1 MGDDFVRVAAQGI
14 VSLPDASVTAAKIA
28 DGVITP
34 IKLTGGYT
42 DTAVNYGASINDRVI
57 DATGTTAVT
66 LPTSVGNVGR
76 QYIIRNNGAATVT
89 IATTGGQLIDG
100 SATLALAG
108 KGFAEVIADGSGW
121 HVLRAQYADETIG
134 RRMFN
139 WNHAYSTG
147 GGWQMTYS
155 DTGIRDMNSV
165 YSPTNGWAIYNNYAR
180 LRRVG
185 HVVECTLDLNGA
197 TATNALVQT
206 NMIPTGFRPTTNQ
219 YFPGAYNSSGG
230 AVRLME
236 ITTAGTVSVLSY
248 GSSYMYNQV
257 TWTTQ
262 ESWPASL
269 PGSAVGTIPQ

>member
-1 MGDDFVRVAAQGI
+1 MASQVRVANQGI
-14 VSLPDASVTAAKIA
+14 VSIPDSIVSTAKIA

-42 DTAVNYGASINDRVI
+42 ETAVNYGASINDRVI

-89 IATTGGQLIDG
+89 IATTGGQTIDG
-100 SATLALAG
+100 SATLVLAG

-121 HVLRAQYADETIG
+121 HVLRAQYADESVG

-155 DTGIRDMNSV
+155 DTGWRDVSANINTPNGFTAGSIFVRRTGYTVALGV
-165 YSPTNGWAIYNNYAR
+165 YGLAR
-180 LRRVG
+180 
-185 HVVECTLDLNGA
+185 A
-197 TATNALVQT
+197 A
-206 NMIPTGFRPTTNQ
+206 
-219 YFPGAYNSSGG
+219 GG
-230 AVRLME
+230 AGDYYTFLAGWRCDVPVYGRSFSNNPWYVNGSSAYINM
-236 ITTAGTVSVLSY
+236 AGTS
-248 GSSYMYNQV
+248 
-257 TWTTQ
+257 
-262 ESWPASL
+262 ESGAGTLFSTSDAWPVSL
-269 PGSAVGTIPQ
+269 PGTPSGSIPNA